1 MIVFV
6 IARRAL
12 LSTVILAV
20 CVPHAHGA
28 EELRVESVLLKL
40 IEQADVPARD
50 PGVIETVSVTEGDV
64 VQKGDTLVQL
74 DTVETRLDVGR
85 AKLELS
91 IAQQESKNDVDV
103 RFAEKSL
110 EVAAAELQRA
120 LDSVEDYPKSVSDT
134 ELDRLKLTAER
145 TRLEIEQAKHVLAVA
160 ELNAEL
166 RKMHSKRPRASS
178 TGRLFAPQSTV
189 SSYKST
195 GVAVSGW
202 NPGNKSF
209 EFCGW
214 TGCASRGSWTARGSR
229 TSPSDRASNST
240 SKLTRRLR
248 RCSPESSCMSVRKL
262 TQSIIRFAF
271 GRKLTIP
278 RCVSSLGCQQPCLS
292 LPWKKWRSVTAIAYL
307 AQCRIKTSENRR

>member
-166 RKMHSKRPRASS
+166 AQNALETAESKLDRQTVRAPIDGVVVQVYRRSGEWVEPGQQVVRILRMDRLRVEGFVDSS
-178 TGRLFAPQSTV
+178 RVEDFPVGSSVELDVETDEETPTMFPGKLVYVSPEVDPVNNQVRVWAEIDNPEMRLKPGMSATMLITAMEKVEERDSDSISGTV
-189 SSYKST
+189 S
-195 GVAVSGW
+195 
-202 NPGNKSF
+202 NQ
-209 EFCGW
+209 
-214 TGCASRGSWTARGSR
+214 
-229 TSPSDRASNST
+229 D
-240 SKLTRRLR
+240 
-248 RCSPESSCMSVRKL
+248 
-262 TQSIIRFAF
+262 Q
-271 GRKLTIP
+271 
-278 RCVSSLGCQQPCLS
+278 
-292 LPWKKWRSVTAIAYL
+292 
-307 AQCRIKTSENRR
+307 